1 MDQAR
6 NQLAARQIGDIT
18 LWRIRELQVE
28 LQPIHIRIR
37 AMYAEILQ
45 LYRDAGAP
53 GGLSTPQAVIAWLL
67 QTSATAG
74 LPPDQVEYLR
84 AWLGVFAELTRLMDA
99 TWGAAGTEQPPRG

>member
-53 GGLSTPQAVIAWLL
+53 GGLSTPQAVIGWML
-67 QTSATAG
+67 QTSETAG
-74 LPPDQVEYLR
+74 LPPNQVEYLR
-84 AWLGVFAELTRLMDA
+84 AWLGAFAELTRLMDA
-99 TWGAAGTEQPPRG
+99 TWGGEGAERLPRG

>member
-53 GGLSTPQAVIAWLL
+53 GGLSNPQMVIAWML
-67 QTSATAG
+67 QTTETAG
-74 LPPDQVEYLR
+74 LPPAQVEYLR

-99 TWGAAGTEQPPRG
+99 TWGAEGTERSPRG

>member
-53 GGLSTPQAVIAWLL
+53 GGFSTPQAVIAWLL
-67 QTSATAG
+67 QTSETAG
-74 LPPDQVEYLR
+74 LPAGQVEYLR
-84 AWLGVFAELTRLMDA
+84 AWLGAFAQLTRLLDA
-99 TWGAAGTEQPPRG
+99 TWGGESAEESPRG

>member
-53 GGLSTPQAVIAWLL
+53 GGLSNPQTVIAWML
-67 QTSATAG
+67 QTSETAG

-99 TWGAAGTEQPPRG
+99 TWGAAGAERLPRG